1 MGPRRTRSS
10 ALFKTALKTGG
21 KKPPEPF
28 GLCEN
33 SSSFIL
39 PAYQDGSPSQEEHS
53 SIDTGRVRLSTT
65 GTPKRPLLEGS
76 PGPVWKEVAENT
88 DIDSI
93 FATIGV

>member
-10 ALFKTALKTGG
+10 ALLKTALKTGG

-33 SSSFIL
+33 SSSLIL